1 MADLNKWIGSGR
13 VTRDTE
19 LRFTPAGTAVADV
32 GLCSN
37 RIWYSKDKGG
47 KQEEPCFLDIT
58 LWGKQAE
65 NCSKYLEKGRRVL
78 IEGKMKMNSW
88 EKDGKKYSKLFCVA
102 DKVTFLNGESQ
113 NGEQG
118 DAVKS
123 GGYDTKPSKQEI
135 NKQEV
140 VENSEEDY
148 NIDDIPF

>member
-19 LRFTPAGTAVADV
+19 LRYTPAGTAVADV

-65 NCSKYLEKGRRVL
+65 NLAQYLTKGAFITV
-78 IEGKMKMNSW
+78 EGRLQLDTW
-88 EKDGKKYSKLFCVA
+88 ETDEGVKRSKLKVVA
-102 DKVTFLNGESQ
+102 ENINLGPKT
-113 NGEQG
+113 
-118 DAVKS
+118 S
-123 GGYDTKPSKQEI
+123 GGGETKSQATSSSNAGVDEA
-135 NKQEV
+135 V
-140 VENSEEDY
+140 
-148 NIDDIPF
+148 PF